1 MMWELILCWQHGNC
15 NLLNNI
21 KSTQS
26 ALTFPCHLPNDHET
40 AAKLEQWVKIDHFL
54 QFVAL
59 RIASHL
65 YHTLVL
71 RF

>member
-1 MMWELILCWQHGNC
+1 MMWELILCWQHGNW
-15 NLLNNI
+15 NLLNNT
-21 KSTQS
+21 KSTKS
-26 ALTFPCHLPNDHET
+26 ALTFPCHLPEDCET
-40 AAKLEQWVKIDHFL
+40 VAKLEQWAKIDHIP

-65 YHTLVL
+65 CHTLVL